1 MILAPVA
8 LFVYNRPWHTEQ
20 TLRALKNSK
29 LADQTILYVFCD
41 GYKPNATNKEKES
54 INEVRNLIQREQWCK
69 EVCIVEREQNLG
81 LAESVILGIN
91 DVFKKYEKVI
101 VLEDDIVVSPYFLD
115 FMNQGLKLYAN
126 EHKVYGISGYK
137 YPTSETIN
145 INSFFLPIACSW
157 GYATWKDR
165 WQSVNYDAEN
175 LLNKISKKG
184 LKKKMNFGGYP
195 FYEMLESQVAGQID
209 SWAIRFYA
217 SMFLENR
224 FFLYPKVSLVENI
237 GFDNSGTHCAEDY
250 FFSNSKAANEN
261 FDILKEEVKLET
273 RIVNITRREFEKN
286 SGVGTTIKISNFKNR
301 FKNKIKRLYN
311 SISK

>member
-8 LFVYNRPWHTEQ
+8 LFIYNRPWHTEQ

-29 LADQTILYVFCD
+29 LADQTVLYVFCD
-41 GYKPNATNKEKES
+41 GYKSKATIKEKES
-54 INEVRNLIQREQWCK
+54 INEVRNLIKREQWCK

-91 DVFKKYEKVI
+91 NVFEKYEKVI

-115 FMNQGLKLYAN
+115 FMNQGLELYVN
-126 EHKVYGISGYK
+126 EHKVYGVSGYK

-145 INSFFLPIACSW
+145 IKSFFLPIACSW

-165 WQSVNYDAEN
+165 WQNVNFDAEN

-195 FYEMLESQVAGQID
+195 FYEMLEGQVAGQID

-237 GFDNSGTHCAEDY
+237 GFDSSGTHCAEDH

-286 SGVGTTIKISNFKNR
+286 SGVGTAIKISNFKNR